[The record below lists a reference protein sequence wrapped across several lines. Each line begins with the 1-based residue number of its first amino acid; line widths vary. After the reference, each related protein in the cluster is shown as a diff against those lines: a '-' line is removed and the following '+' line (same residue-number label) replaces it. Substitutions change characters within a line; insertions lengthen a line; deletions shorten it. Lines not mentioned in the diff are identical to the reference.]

1 MRLAIGQC
9 SMQVGWEY
17 QNLKSTK
24 CTLGI
29 VQITGTVN
37 TNGLGDF
44 GARCYDETAPF
55 WATVAL

>member
-1 MRLAIGQC
+1 
-9 SMQVGWEY
+9 MQVGWEY